1 MQRKNL
7 YVNATNLH
15 VNYSNNLLLR
25 GQLSLTQESV
35 SQLSL
40 INEQLSQLNEIIA
53 KKTSQEERENFTREL
68 IYNIKKVDS
77 ALAVNTDKTFVSF
90 EARSLIYLIESNHIS
105 TASFTQIQD
114 KEYFEEILNN
124 LKQKADDIS
133 PEDQKDLE
141 GFFSIYQYALSLIDE
156 YKAERH
162 FKAVNVP
169 DNFDMVKEEPIC
181 DPILNCEKEFEDE
194 IDNKY
199 TTLSMFS
206 KNLRSYISSTEQ
218 LPDFF
223 DKYFQIKKDYELN
236 HLKWFMYKAL
246 IDAHTNQDKLDNIVL
261 KIQCCTSL
269 INKYLDMHPDLKKDY
284 PKIPFDVETE
294 NIDFN
299 EITKEYELK
308 YQKKERELN
317 DYYNTIVNRLNNK
330 LQNNDISK
338 KKKRGF
344 SFFKKK

>member
-1 MQRKNL
+1 MGGISSDDFWGLIQTDLQRKNL

-53 KKTSQEERENFTREL
+53 KKTSQEERENFAREL

-141 GFFSIYQYALSLIDE
+141 GFFFNLSICS
-156 YKAERH
+156 
-162 FKAVNVP
+162 F
-169 DNFDMVKEEPIC
+169 
-181 DPILNCEKEFEDE
+181 
-194 IDNKY
+194 
-199 TTLSMFS
+199 
-206 KNLRSYISSTEQ
+206 
-218 LPDFF
+218 
-223 DKYFQIKKDYELN
+223 
-236 HLKWFMYKAL
+236 
-246 IDAHTNQDKLDNIVL
+246 
-261 KIQCCTSL
+261 
-269 INKYLDMHPDLKKDY
+269 IN
-284 PKIPFDVETE
+284 
-294 NIDFN
+294 
-299 EITKEYELK
+299 
-308 YQKKERELN
+308 
-317 DYYNTIVNRLNNK
+317 
-330 LQNNDISK
+330 
-338 KKKRGF
+338 
-344 SFFKKK
+344 